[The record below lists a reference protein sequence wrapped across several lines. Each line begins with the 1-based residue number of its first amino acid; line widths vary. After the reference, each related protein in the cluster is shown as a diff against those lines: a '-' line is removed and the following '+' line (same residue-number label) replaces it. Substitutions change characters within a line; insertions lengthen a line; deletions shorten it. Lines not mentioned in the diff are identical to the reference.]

1 MSTVVGVD
9 SSGSLEINATSSDEV
24 GGRCLRARR
33 AFDAGESLASF
44 VASAV
49 HDRPHR
55 LTLQVAEHRH
65 IELDPVAL
73 SFVNHSCAPNVF
85 FDVERME
92 LRALR
97 PISEGEE
104 LTFFYPSTEWAM
116 SGAFACGCGTSQC
129 LKQIAGASQMPSE
142 QLRGYRLAPHIVAML
157 ERADRR
163 ANEAVQPPEPEPLE
177 SFETSRS

>member
-1 MSTVVGVD
+1 MGTDAAAD
-9 SSGSLEINATSSDEV
+9 SRRSLDLEAAASDQD

-33 AFDAGESLASF
+33 AFDAGAPLAAF

-49 HDRPHR
+49 HDHPHR
-55 LTLQVAEHRH
+55 LTLQVGEHRH

-73 SFVNHSCAPNVF
+73 SLVNHSCDPNVQ
-85 FDVERME
+85 FDVARME

-97 PISEGEE
+97 PIAEGEE
-104 LTFFYPSTEWAM
+104 LTFFYPSTEWVM
-116 SGAFACGCGTSQC
+116 SCPFACGCGAARC
-129 LKQIAGASQMPSE
+129 LKQIAGASQMPRA
-142 QLRGYRLAPHIVAML
+142 QLRGYVLAPHIVALL

-163 ANEAVQPPEPEPLE
+163 ANEAGQPPEPLE